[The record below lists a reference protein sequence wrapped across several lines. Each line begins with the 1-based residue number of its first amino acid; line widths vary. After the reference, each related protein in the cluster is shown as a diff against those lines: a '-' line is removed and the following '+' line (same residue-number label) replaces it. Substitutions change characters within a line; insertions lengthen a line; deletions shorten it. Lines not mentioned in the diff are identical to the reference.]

1 MLLWLRTGRVL
12 GVELHCC
19 VMSNE
24 RAVNGESVRMGKE
37 TVVPI
42 LEVSVHKY
50 SRILWGII
58 N

>member
-1 MLLWLRTGRVL
+1 MLLWLRTGRVR
-12 GVELHCC
+12 GVELECC

-24 RAVNGESVRMGKE
+24 RGVNGESVRMRKE
-37 TVVPI
+37 IVV
-42 LEVSVHKY
+42 LLLKVSAHMY